1 MTFEF
6 SSALPKGEVTLHV
19 HYTGILN
26 DQLKGFYRSK
36 YFHPSHPEEE
46 RYMAVTQF
54 EVRLLL
60 YFLLLVPLLPSPLLP
75 PSGHL
80 SFVVSLVFRSRL
92 PMQQKVKVSTL
103 VQPAGFVVTVVFEMH
118 SFQFYSVG

>member
-54 EVRLLL
+54 EVRPLL

-92 PMQQKVKVSTL
+92 PMATESESFHSSTTCRL
-103 VQPAGFVVTVVFEMH
+103 CCDS
-118 SFQFYSVG
+118 SFQNA